1 MRMPPN
7 TNKNITQNN
16 AKGVNVHASPL
27 RCRAFRA
34 NQCFSVKM
42 RATGIDLVALCEKC
56 LVTWQRRRSV
66 SSGLDRGEGID
77 KEERFGAFACQ
88 FVNSLLQLRYHLRVL
103 LSQIGIFTGI
113 LRDVVELQSGRQRR
127 APDQFQSGDTRRKF
141 HSQDRSTA
149 KRKIALNQASLQ

>member
-1 MRMPPN
+1 MRMPPS

-16 AKGVNVHASPL
+16 AKGVNVHVSPL

-66 SSGLDRGEGID
+66 SRGEGIH

-88 FVNSLLQLRYHLRVL
+88 FDNSLLQLRYHLRVL

-113 LRDVVELQSGRQRR
+113 LRDVVELQSGGQRR
-127 APDQFQSGDTRRKF
+127 ASDQFPVAFAHAATEWFNVVNDLVTR
-141 HSQDRSTA
+141 
-149 KRKIALNQASLQ
+149 